1 MKNSGRY
8 TSLILLS
15 TLTFSGCQENN
26 SRSNDRPN
34 IILILADDL
43 GYGELGCYG
52 QEKIETPNID
62 ALSEKGVRF
71 TQHYSG
77 SAVSAPSR
85 CSLLSG
91 LHPGHMSIRGNHEWG
106 SRGDVWNYR
115 SMINDSTLEGQY
127 PMPDSV
133 TIATLL
139 KHAGYKTGM
148 VGKWGLGA
156 PHSNSV
162 PNKMRFDYFCGY
174 NCQRIAHTYY
184 PVHLWEN
191 DHRILLGNDTV
202 KPHLGLAEGSD
213 PNSPDSYSNFSL
225 STYAPDVMQEKMLSF
240 IEENKSEPFFMYW
253 ASPIPHLPLQ
263 APQRWVDYYHDK
275 FGDEDPLINASYYPH
290 RYPRAAYAAMISYLD
305 EQVGELLTKL
315 KELGIYENSI
325 IIFTSDNGPTYIEA
339 DVQWFESAGILK
351 TDSKTN
357 KGYLNEG
364 GIRVP
369 MIVSWPAEIKNSFES
384 DHISAFWDIMPTLTE
399 IAGTMTPDNNDG
411 ISFLPELLGQ
421 KQNKHDH
428 LYWEFSGYS
437 GQQALRMGPWKAIR
451 KNIKKGNLD
460 IELYNLETDILE
472 ENNIAKQKPD
482 LMDQIDSIFRTE
494 HTISPIERFRFDIFG
509 EE

>member
-1 MKNSGRY
+1 
-8 TSLILLS
+8 
-15 TLTFSGCQENN
+15 
-26 SRSNDRPN
+26 
-34 IILILADDL
+34 
-43 GYGELGCYG
+43 
-52 QEKIETPNID
+52 
-62 ALSEKGVRF
+62 
-71 TQHYSG
+71 
-77 SAVSAPSR
+77 
-85 CSLLSG
+85 
-91 LHPGHMSIRGNHEWG
+91 
-106 SRGDVWNYR
+106 
-115 SMINDSTLEGQY
+115 
-127 PMPDSV
+127 
-133 TIATLL
+133 
-139 KHAGYKTGM
+139 
-148 VGKWGLGA
+148 
-156 PHSNSV
+156 
-162 PNKMRFDYFCGY
+162 
-174 NCQRIAHTYY
+174 
-184 PVHLWEN
+184 
-191 DHRILLGNDTV
+191 
-202 KPHLGLAEGSD
+202 
-213 PNSPDSYSNFSL
+213 
-225 STYAPDVMQEKMLSF
+225 MQEKMLSF

-325 IIFTSDNGPTYIEA
+325 IIFTSDNGPTYIDA